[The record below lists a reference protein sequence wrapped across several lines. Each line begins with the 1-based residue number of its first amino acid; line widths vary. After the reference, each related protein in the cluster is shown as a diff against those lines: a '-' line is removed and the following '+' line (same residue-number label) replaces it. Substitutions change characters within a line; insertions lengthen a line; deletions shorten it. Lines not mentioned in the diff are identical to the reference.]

1 MFLLGFVY
9 FLSIYTYDDLDFT
22 KLLLLLFITFNI
34 SIVPQIV
41 IKIEQTDHKT
51 IPQPTP
57 TYFTVYIIELI
68 NSCILL
74 YYSGSKSRLN
84 KPAEKGVLEVWRA
97 FNNVELGM
105 NILKEYAA
113 YKDGNEKSNI
123 NKSMVSY
130 LE

>member
-1 MFLLGFVY
+1 M
-9 FLSIYTYDDLDFT
+9 
-22 KLLLLLFITFNI
+22 
-34 SIVPQIV
+34 
-41 IKIEQTDHKT
+41 
-51 IPQPTP
+51 P
-57 TYFTVYIIELI
+57 TYFTVYILELI

-113 YKDGNEKSNI
+113 YKDGNEKSSL